1 MSSRI
6 FPYPDADPKID
17 NASLSQVRSYYTPL
31 SIGLELLADIPLQ
44 AHFIGQVRQVSPQ
57 ATNTTYKVDDGT
69 SVIDVKQWVDSDAAE
84 DDEKYVPKEGD
95 YIHVFGKLKEFNNKR
110 HVAPQAIRPIT
121 DFNEINY
128 HLLNA
133 TYVHLYFT
141 RGPPGQ
147 ANGGVKSE
155 GQGLFVDGS
164 GGAANGVGGKK
175 LPAGM
180 SAMAK
185 RVYEFL
191 NNSPQ
196 NNEGLHVHEIARQL
210 NVPSNEVFKS
220 GDELILQGL
229 IYTTIDDETWAVLE

>member
-1 MSSRI
+1 VSSRI

-31 SIGLELLADIPLQ
+31 SIGLELPADIPLQ

-121 DFNEINY
+121 DFNENY

-147 ANGGVKSE
+147 ANGAVKSE

-164 GGAANGVGGKK
+164 GGAPNGVGGKK